1 MITIVVLALTLF
13 GATTWTALQQPLAR
27 SPAFHHRL
35 TGALL
40 ALSLAVATALITTV
54 LVAYP

>member
-1 MITIVVLALTLF
+1 MIIIVVLTLTLF

-27 SPAFHHRL
+27 NPAFHHRL

-40 ALSLAVATALITTV
+40 ALSLAVSAALITTV

>member
-1 MITIVVLALTLF
+1 MIIIVVLTLTLF

-27 SPAFHHRL
+27 SPVCHHRL

-40 ALSLAVATALITTV
+40 ALSLAVAAALITTV

>member
-1 MITIVVLALTLF
+1 MIIIVVLTLTLF
-13 GATTWTALQQPLAR
+13 GATTWTALQQPLAS

-40 ALSLAVATALITTV
+40 ALSLAVTAALIMTV
-54 LVAYP
+54 LAAHP

>member
-1 MITIVVLALTLF
+1 MIIIVVLTLTLF

-40 ALSLAVATALITTV
+40 ALSLAVAAALITTA
-54 LVAYP
+54 LVA